1 MVVSEENQII
11 EIDTIKLEILDRIDT
26 GDDPEIFDIDFSN
39 NFIAV
44 SNEDDNQLTIIDL
57 NNKKII
63 ESISNVG
70 VEPEGVNFS
79 LMEN

>member
-1 MVVSEENQII
+1 MVVSEENHIL
-11 EIDTIKLEILDRIDT
+11 EIDTIKLEILDKIET
-26 GDDPEIFDIDFSN
+26 GDDPEIFDIDKQN

-57 NNKKII
+57 KNKKII
-63 ESISNVG
+63 ESISDVG

-79 LMEN
+79 PMET